1 MGNRWINIIEVREIY
16 KTDDTKHIKFIME
29 RETYVTQTKN

>member
-1 MGNRWINIIEVREIY
+1 MGNRWINIIEVREIS

-29 RETYVTQTKN
+29 RETHVTQTKN